1 MPHVHAHSWR
11 VLSRALRLLGLALGL
26 PLVLLGLPLVLLG
39 RPHGLPRVPL
49 LLLPRLPLLPRRH
62 LLLRI
67 PAGLAVDA
75 REYLAEG
82 GDGAVGCSE
91 RRPHEHAPPGP
102 SRSRRAPAC
111 RPCRPCRPCPPS
123 WSGDSLRG
131 RASRGGSPGGQLGS
145 ARRLLLLRLRRW
157 PPPSPAPPRPEAPT
171 PQGPRSWP
179 RPGRTGPWS

>member
-91 RRPHEHAPPGP
+91 RVAVGGRYVVTLTA
-102 SRSRRAPAC
+102 
-111 RPCRPCRPCPPS
+111 
-123 WSGDSLRG
+123 SGAHMSTPLRG
-131 RASRGGSPGGQLGS
+131 RRAHAVRPLAARAALAALVPLLGRVTAFG
-145 ARRLLLLRLRRW
+145 ARQ
-157 PPPSPAPPRPEAPT
+157 AGVAA
-171 PQGPRSWP
+171 QAVN
-179 RPGRTGPWS
+179 